1 LEGSNLGEWD
11 WNRKTN
17 TIHRNA
23 RWAEM
28 LGYTAVEINDNLQ
41 QGIDLQH
48 PDDREN
54 TWKAVQSHLDGN
66 TEFYSVEYRMRT
78 KSGMYKWIRDCGKI
92 MARDELGHPLR
103 VCGTHA
109 DIDEQKKAEEKIKTL
124 LSEKELLLK
133 EVHHRIKNN
142 MNTISS
148 LLSIQANT
156 ITDPGAI
163 TALEDA
169 GRRIHS
175 MSLLY
180 DKLYRSISFDELSF
194 AEYFSSLVDEIVANF
209 PNGCNVTVKKHLE
222 DFMLDA
228 KRLQTLG
235 IVVNELLTNTM
246 KYAFKGR
253 EHGLVTVSAAAA
265 GDTVVI
271 SIQDDGIGM
280 PASVSVGKSTGFGL
294 QLVDALAQ
302 QLGGKIRIEREN
314 GTNVV
319 LEFKK

>member
-1 LEGSNLGEWD
+1 
-11 WNRKTN
+11 
-17 TIHRNA
+17 
-23 RWAEM
+23 M
-28 LGYTAVEINDNLQ
+28 LGYSPDEIDDILQ

-48 PDDREN
+48 PDDRGEA
-54 TWKAVQSHLDGN
+54 WKAVQAHLDGK
-66 TEFYSVEYRMRT
+66 TDSYSIEYRMRT
-78 KSGMYKWIRDCGKI
+78 KSGKYKWIRDCGKI

-109 DIDEQKKAEEKIKTL
+109 DIDEQKRAGERIKGL

-148 LLSIQANT
+148 LLSIQAGT
-156 ITDPGAI
+156 VTDPGAI
-163 TALEDA
+163 AALEDA
-169 GRRIHS
+169 GRRIQS
-175 MSLLY
+175 MSVLY
-180 DKLYRSISFDELSF
+180 DKLYRSISFTELSF
-194 AEYFSSLVDEIVANF
+194 AEYVSSLVDEVVANF
-209 PNGCNVTVKKHLE
+209 PNCRSVMVRKNLE
-222 DFMLDA
+222 DFLLDA

-253 EHGLVTVSAAAA
+253 AHGLVTVAAAAA
-265 GDTVVI
+265 GDSVVI

-280 PASVSVGKSTGFGL
+280 PESVSFENSTGFGL
-294 QLVDALAQ
+294 QLVNALAQ
-302 QLGGKIRIEREN
+302 QLGGTIHIERGN
-314 GTNVV
+314 GTKIV